1 MSRVSTGL
9 WALAGLLSVG
19 VAVFSYR
26 FLLPHPMMMGDEIA
40 ANVMRKPWLPV
51 HAAFAATALL
61 VGPFQFLPRLRAR
74 RPDLHRTLGKVYIA
88 ACLIAA
94 PAGFIL
100 ATHSSAGPIAQWG
113 FSVLAVLW
121 LAVTAYAF
129 WLATQRRIAEHRRWI
144 VRSWA
149 MTFAAVTLRLYLP
162 IPPMLLHMDFLDGYR
177 AIAWFSWVSNLAVA
191 ELYLN
196 WPAIRAALRRRP
208 ASAVA

>member
-9 WALAGLLSVG
+9 WALAAVLSVG

-26 FLLPHPMMMGDEIA
+26 FLLPHPMMGDEIA
-40 ANVMRKPWLPV
+40 ANLVRKPWLPI

-61 VGPFQFLPRLRAR
+61 VGPFQFLTRLRAR
-74 RPDLHRTLGKVYIA
+74 RPGLHRTLGKVYVA
-88 ACLIAA
+88 ACLLAA
-94 PAGFIL
+94 PAGL
-100 ATHSSAGPIAQWG
+100 VLGTHSSAGPIAQWG

-121 LAVTAYAF
+121 FAATARAF
-129 WLATQRRIAEHRRWI
+129 WLATQGRIAEHRRWM

-177 AIAWFSWVSNLAVA
+177 AISWVSWVANLVVA
-191 ELYLN
+191 EAYLN
-196 WPAIRAALRRRP
+196 WPALTARMRRRG
-208 ASAVA
+208 AVAAMG

>member
-1 MSRVSTGL
+1 MSRVSKGL
-9 WALAGLLSVG
+9 WGLAALLSVG

-26 FLLPHPMMMGDEIA
+26 FLLPHPMMGEEIA
-40 ANVMRKPWLPV
+40 ANLVRKPWLPI

-61 VGPFQFLPRLRAR
+61 VGSFQFLARLRAR
-74 RPDLHRTLGKVYIA
+74 RPGLHRTLGKVYVA

-94 PAGFIL
+94 PSGFIL
-100 ATHSSAGPIAQWG
+100 GTHSSAGPVAQWG
-113 FSVLAVLW
+113 FCTLAVIW
-121 LAVTAYAF
+121 FAVTAYAF

-144 VRSWA
+144 IRSWA

-177 AIAWFSWVSNLAVA
+177 FISWFCWVSNLAVA
-191 ELYLN
+191 EVYLN
-196 WPAIRAALRRRP
+196 WAAIRAVLRRSP